1 MKQAA
6 QPYSHSMTNKQTYV
20 ALLRGINVGGHHKV
34 PMAALRTEMERMGY
48 EKTDTIL
55 NSGNIIFTG
64 PPKEKSRF
72 EADIALQL
80 EKVFGF
86 AIPVLVRNASEIMAL
101 TAANPFENI
110 EVTRDIRLYISFLK
124 EVPENKLTLPW
135 VSDDKSF
142 RIVDIRG
149 KEICSVL
156 DVSVTKTPKGMEMLE
171 QFFGGD
177 ITTRNWNTVNRIA
190 GKLT

>member
-1 MKQAA
+1 MA
-6 QPYSHSMTNKQTYV
+6 NEQTYV

-34 PMAALRTEMERMGY
+34 PMAELRTAMEQMGF
-48 EKTDTIL
+48 KKIITLL

-64 PPKEKSRF
+64 TPKEESQL
-72 EADIALQL
+72 ESDIALHL
-80 EKVFGF
+80 EKVFRF
-86 AIPVLVRNASEIMAL
+86 VIPVRVRKAGEISAL
-101 TAANPFENI
+101 TAANPFEDI
-110 EVTRDIRLYISFLK
+110 EVTRDIRLYVSFLK

-149 KEICSVL
+149 KEVCSVL

-177 ITTRNWNTVNRIA
+177 NTTRNWNTLNRIA
-190 GKLT
+190 GKLD

>member
-1 MKQAA
+1 
-6 QPYSHSMTNKQTYV
+6 MTNEQTYV

-34 PMAALRTEMERMGY
+34 PMAALRTEMERMGF
-48 EKTDTIL
+48 KKINTIL

-64 PPKEKSRF
+64 TPKEESRL
-72 EADIALQL
+72 ETDIALHL

-86 AIPVLVRNASEIMAL
+86 AIPVLVRNAVKIRAL
-101 TAANPFENI
+101 KAANPFEGI

-135 VSDDKSF
+135 FSEDKSF
-142 RIVDIRG
+142 RIIAIRE

-156 DVSVTKTPKGMEMLE
+156 DVSVTKTPKGMEVLE
-171 QFFGGD
+171 QFFGGE
-177 ITTRNWNTVNRIA
+177 ITTRNWNTLIRIS
-190 GKLT
+190 GKLS